1 MAQKD
6 YIKRKPAPRKKGASS
21 NRRKAPTKAATSS
34 MMPKIKIAFAV
45 LVLAGF
51 AYFLYSIKDDATVVT
66 QPVEPVKVVT
76 QADIDELDPLPELPK
91 EEWAFIKSL
100 PGYEVE
106 VEAEVATSD
115 KRYLM
120 QCGSFKIYDQAD
132 SMRATMA
139 FVGLEPQIRGSK
151 SGWYRVI
158 LGPYDSKR
166 DAERDRHIL
175 QPENI
180 NSCEIWFWNL

>member
-6 YIKRKPAPRKKGASS
+6 YIKRKPAPRKKGAPS

-34 MMPKIKIAFAV
+34 IMPKIKIAFAV

-51 AYFLYSIKDDATVVT
+51 AYFLYSIKDDATLVT

-166 DAERDRHIL
+166 DAERDRHVL
-175 QPENI
+175 QRENI
-180 NSCEIWFWNL
+180 NSCQIWFWNL